1 MKLRVMTFNIHHGK
15 GTDRRVDLQRIVEI
29 IAAHQCDV
37 VGLNEVDCYFSK
49 RSHYVDQIG
58 WLAEALGMNHAFG
71 HAISSPA
78 KKRVE
83 RKRYGNAILSRYPI
97 TFERNHV
104 FQFPSILMEDRS
116 LLESHI
122 QLPTQTL
129 HVYNSHLSL
138 NPWIHRKQVNYIL
151 HHCSD
156 HSSPTIM
163 MGDWNMRPKS
173 KPWKKIAYH
182 FTDVCQAN
190 DPTMRYATFPSSR
203 PRTQLDYIF
212 VSRDLSVQS
221 AEVVQ
226 SNTFASDHLPLLT
239 TLFLQ
244 SH

>member
-15 GTDRRVDLQRIVEI
+15 GTDRRIDLQRIAKI
-29 IAAHQCDV
+29 IADHQCDV

-49 RSHYVDQIG
+49 RSHYVNQID
-58 WLAEALGMNHAFG
+58 WLAKSLGMNYAYG

-83 RKRYGNAILSRYPI
+83 HKRYGNAILSRYPI
-97 TFERNHV
+97 SFEQNHL
-104 FQFPSILMEDRS
+104 FQYPTRLMENRS

-122 QLPTQTL
+122 QLPSQTL
-129 HVYNSHLSL
+129 HVCTSHLSL

-151 HHCSD
+151 HHCLE
-156 HSSPTIM
+156 HSLPTIV

-173 KPWKKIAYH
+173 KPWKKVTYH
-182 FTDVCQAN
+182 FTDVCKAN
-190 DPTMRYATFPSSR
+190 DPTMRYATFPSLR

-212 VSRDLSVQS
+212 VSRDLFVQS

-226 SNTFASDHLPLLT
+226 SNPLASDHLPLLT
-239 TLFLQ
+239 TISL